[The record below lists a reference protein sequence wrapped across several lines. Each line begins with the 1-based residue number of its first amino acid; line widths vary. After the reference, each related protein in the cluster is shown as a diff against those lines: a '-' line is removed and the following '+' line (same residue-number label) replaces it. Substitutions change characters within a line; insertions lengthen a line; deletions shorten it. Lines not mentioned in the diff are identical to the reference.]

1 MLLEPAHLRP
11 WRYCSLVENHA
22 ISDQNIAIIER
33 DMGSEDAWPSWQSKW
48 QIHAMP
54 HTCYEND
61 SWYFPQPDEICG
73 ANARIW

>member
-1 MLLEPAHLRP
+1 
-11 WRYCSLVENHA
+11 
-22 ISDQNIAIIER
+22 
-33 DMGSEDAWPSWQSKW
+33 MGSEDAWPSWQSKW